1 MPVNCYNRPLTYWI
15 TRSWRIRGAGRWW
28 AFLCAAPPVAT
39 RKKPAPV
46 LSLSSCGGLSDS
58 VNGGGLSLARAG
70 RYFGEFTDLGIQE
83 ETLRAMLEASAVR
96 EVLVSRHG
104 EKWGL
109 AIRLGGAGSRWLPV
123 RSRREA
129 LRTWASLTAVG
140 RFAEGLGVKGF
151 AVEL

>member
-1 MPVNCYNRPLTYWI
+1 MR
-15 TRSWRIRGAGRWW
+15 
-28 AFLCAAPPVAT
+28 
-39 RKKPAPV
+39 
-46 LSLSSCGGLSDS
+46 
-58 VNGGGLSLARAG
+58 
-70 RYFGEFTDLGIQE
+70 EGIHE
-83 ETLRAMLEASAVR
+83 DALRVMLEAGAVR
-96 EVLVSRHG
+96 EVLVSRED

-140 RFAEGLGVKGF
+140 RFAEGLGVKTF

>member
-1 MPVNCYNRPLTYWI
+1 M
-15 TRSWRIRGAGRWW
+15 RS
-28 AFLCAAPPVAT
+28 
-39 RKKPAPV
+39 
-46 LSLSSCGGLSDS
+46 
-58 VNGGGLSLARAG
+58 
-70 RYFGEFTDLGIQE
+70 GIQE
-83 ETLRAMLEASAVR
+83 DALRVMLEGGAVR

-104 EKWGL
+104 DKWGL

-140 RFAEGLGVKGF
+140 RFAEGLGVRGF